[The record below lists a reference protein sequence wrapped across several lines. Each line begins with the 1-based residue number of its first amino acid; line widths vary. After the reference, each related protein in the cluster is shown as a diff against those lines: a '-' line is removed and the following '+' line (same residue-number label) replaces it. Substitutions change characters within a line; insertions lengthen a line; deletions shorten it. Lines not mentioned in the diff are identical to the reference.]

1 MMVDKGMGFAL
12 LAAALLAGC
21 GASEFRPVDIY
32 PEDMCA
38 HCRMAVTDQRF
49 ACEIITGD
57 HEVFKFDDIACME
70 AFRIGHPET
79 AVAAAFVKGFDS
91 KTWISLDR
99 ARVMQTGVSTPM
111 GSGLVAFADSLTAA
125 AFAAEHPVATV
136 ASDRARGGCCGEER

>member
-1 MMVDKGMGFAL
+1 MVDKGTGFTVL
-12 LAAALLAGC
+12 VAALLAGC

-57 HEVFKFDDIACME
+57 REAFKFDDIACME
-70 AFRIGHPET
+70 AFRNDHPAT
-79 AVAAAFVKGFDS
+79 VVAAAFVKDFDS

-111 GSGLVAFADSLTAA
+111 GSGRVAFADSLKAA
-125 AFAAEHPVATV
+125 TFAAEHPLTTVAT
-136 ASDRARGGCCGEER
+136 DTARGGCCGEER